1 MRRRV
6 LVVLVLLCLLTWS
19 AVFVLLRAQPPDRVV
34 VIPTLMVLPSLTPSP
49 TSTPTLTPSTTSTI
63 TQTPTLTPTPETPTA
78 TLATRVIEITAYM
91 PGVYVPPSLTPI
103 PPGMRL
109 IPAPP
114 NPFEPLPDATLSAP
128 PFAGWFSFESDHPLV
143 SYFPAWERR
152 LADGASRGQYHR
164 TENPNSRTLFPFEGE
179 GLRIRYVA
187 APNMGIFSVWV
198 DGVRVAI
205 VDAYAETLTFPGT
218 DVFFVGAGSHVLE
231 LRPNGEKNPRSEG
244 FTVGLDVVQV
254 YRTDA
259 NTLILPPAPPITPSP
274 TPRDAAR
281 IELLSAPPSPAP
293 TNTPIPPQHLSASLV
308 IAYDENGNGT
318 VDPAEGVQGIS
329 VRLVNATT
337 NQVIGS
343 AFTDARGYVRLETV
357 TLSPVRL
364 VVPYFGESWDVRA
377 QGESTFTLLLDPAN
391 QPGLIP

>member
-1 MRRRV
+1 MRR
-6 LVVLVLLCLLTWS
+6 LVLLMLAVLCLTAW
-19 AVFVLLRAQPPDRVV
+19 AAAIFLLRVNPADRVV

-49 TSTPTLTPSTTSTI
+49 TSTPTLTPSLTATI
-63 TQTPTLTPTPETPTA
+63 TQTPTLTTTPEIPTA

-91 PGVYVPPSLTPI
+91 PGVYVSPSLTPL
-103 PPGMRL
+103 PPGVRI

-114 NPFEPLPDATLSAP
+114 NPFEPLPDATDTAP
-128 PFAGWFSFESDHPLV
+128 PFSGWFSFESDHPLV

-164 TENPNSRTLFPFEGE
+164 TENVSSVARFPFEGE

-187 APNMGIFSVWV
+187 APNMGMFSMWV

-205 VDAYAETLTFPGT
+205 VDAYAETLNFPGT
-218 DVFFVGAGSHVLE
+218 DVFFVGSGSHTLE
-231 LRPNGEKNPRSEG
+231 FRPTGEKNPRSEG
-244 FTVGLDVVQV
+244 FTVGLDAMQV

-259 NTLILPPAPPITPSP
+259 NTLILPPALPVTPSP
-274 TPRDAAR
+274 TPREAAR
-281 IELLSAPPSPAP
+281 IELLSAPPSLAP
-293 TNTPIPPQHLSASLV
+293 TNTPIPPQHISVSLV

-318 VDPAEGVQGIS
+318 VDPAEGVRGIS

-343 AFTDARGYVRLETV
+343 GFTDSRGYVRLETV
-357 TLSPVRL
+357 TLTPVRL

-377 QGESTFTLLLDPAN
+377 QGDSAFTLLLDPAN

>member
-1 MRRRV
+1 MRRV

-19 AVFVLLRAQPPDRVV
+19 AVFVLLRAQPADRVV

-49 TSTPTLTPSTTSTI
+49 TSTPTLTPSTTPTI
-63 TQTPTLTPTPETPTA
+63 TRTPSFTPTLETPTA
-78 TLATRVIEITAYM
+78 TLTTHIIEITAYM
-91 PGVYVPPSLTPI
+91 PGVYVPPSLTPL
-103 PPGMRL
+103 PPGVRI

-114 NPFEPLPDATLSAP
+114 NPFEPLPDATLSSP
-128 PFAGWFSFESDHPLV
+128 PFSGWYSFESDHPLV
-143 SYFPAWERR
+143 TYFPAWERR

-164 TENPNSRTLFPFEGE
+164 TENVSSVARFPFEGE

-187 APNMGIFSVWV
+187 APNMGMFSVWV
-198 DGVRVAI
+198 DGVRVAVI
-205 VDAYAETLTFPGT
+205 DAYAEMLSYPGT
-218 DVFFVGAGSHVLE
+218 DVFFVGSGSHTLE
-231 LRPNGEKNPRSEG
+231 LRPTGEKNPRSEG
-244 FTVGLDVVQV
+244 FTVGLDAVQV

-259 NTLILPPAPPITPSP
+259 NTLILPPAPPVTSSP

-281 IELLSAPPSPAP
+281 IELINAPPSPAP
-293 TNTPIPPQHLSASLV
+293 SDTPISPQHISASLV
-308 IAYDENGNGT
+308 IAYDENGNGM

-343 AFTDARGYVRLETV
+343 GFTDARGYVRLETV
-357 TLSPVRL
+357 TLFPVRL

-377 QGESTFTLLLDPAN
+377 QGDSAFTLLLVPAN